1 MTEHIVKSFDE
12 ELNRMTGVIAQ
23 MGGLVE
29 EQISSA
35 VGALVRRDSER
46 ASEVVGKDR
55 RIDTLEDEVEQL
67 ALRLLALR
75 QPLAA
80 DLRLVTTAVKIASDL
95 ERMGDYAANVAKRAL
110 TLNKLDPVRP
120 ASSVPRI
127 AELVQGM
134 VKDVLDAFVERDVE
148 KALAVW
154 RRDEDVDAFY
164 NSLFRE
170 LLTYMMEDPRHI
182 TPCIHMLFIA
192 KNLER
197 IGDHATNIAEQINFL
212 VHGKT
217 VEEARPKGDITAF
230 SAPGP

>member
-1 MTEHIVKSFDE
+1 MTDHTVKSYDE

-29 EQISSA
+29 QQISSA
-35 VGALVRRDSER
+35 VSALMRRDTER
-46 ASEVVGKDR
+46 ASEVVATDQ
-55 RIDTLEDEVEQL
+55 RIDTLEDDVEQL

-75 QPLAA
+75 QPLAF

-95 ERMGDYAANVAKRAL
+95 ERMGDYAANVAKRSI
-110 TLNKLDPVRP
+110 TLAKLDPIRMTL
-120 ASSVPRI
+120 SVPRI
-127 AELVQGM
+127 AELVQSM
-134 VKDVLDAFVERDVE
+134 VKDVLDAFVDRDVE
-148 KALAVW
+148 KALSVW
-154 RRDEDVDAFY
+154 RRDEDVDAVY

-197 IGDHATNIAEQINFL
+197 IGDHATNIAEQVNFL
-212 VHGKT
+212 VRGKP
-217 VEEARPKGDITAF
+217 VEEARPKGDMTPF
-230 SAPGP
+230 SAPQQ

>member
-1 MTEHIVKSFDE
+1 VTVHIVKSFDE
-12 ELNRMTGVIAQ
+12 ELNRMTGEIAQ
-23 MGGLVE
+23 MGGFVE
-29 EQISSA
+29 EQIMAS
-35 VGALVRRDSER
+35 VNALVRRDSDK
-46 ASEVVGKDR
+46 AQEVIAKDK
-55 RIDTLEDEVEQL
+55 RIDALEDEVEQM

-80 DLRLVTTAVKIASDL
+80 DLRLVTTAVKIAADL

-120 ASSVPRI
+120 VNSVPRI

-154 RRDEDVDAFY
+154 RRDEDVDAYY

-170 LLTYMMEDPRHI
+170 LLTYMMEDPHHI

-197 IGDHATNIAEQINFL
+197 IGDHATNIAEQVNFL
-212 VHGKT
+212 VRGKP
-217 VEEARPKGDITAF
+217 VEEARPKGDLTAY
-230 SAPGP
+230 STPES

>member
-1 MTEHIVKSFDE
+1 VTEHIVKSFDE

-29 EQISSA
+29 EQISAA
-35 VGALVRRDSER
+35 VSALVRRDTER
-46 ASEVVGKDR
+46 ANEVIAKDR
-55 RIDTLEDEVEQL
+55 RIDTLEDEVEQM

-95 ERMGDYAANVAKRAL
+95 ERMGDYAANVAKRTV

-120 ASSVPRI
+120 VNSVPRI
-127 AELVQGM
+127 SELVQGM

-182 TPCIHMLFIA
+182 SPCIHMLFIA

-197 IGDHATNIAEQINFL
+197 IGDHATNIAEQVNVL
-212 VHGKT
+212 VRGKA
-217 VEEARPKGDITAF
+217 VEEVRPKGDVTAF
-230 SAPGP
+230 SISEP

>member
-1 MTEHIVKSFDE
+1 VTVHIVKSFDE
-12 ELNRMTGVIAQ
+12 ELNRMTGEIAQ
-23 MGGLVE
+23 MGGFVE
-29 EQISSA
+29 EQIMAS
-35 VGALVRRDSER
+35 VNALVRRDSDK
-46 ASEVVGKDR
+46 AQEVIAKDK
-55 RIDTLEDEVEQL
+55 RIDALEDEVEQM

-80 DLRLVTTAVKIASDL
+80 DLRLVTTAVKIAADL

-110 TLNKLDPVRP
+110 ALNKLDPVRP
-120 ASSVPRI
+120 LNSVPRI

-154 RRDEDVDAFY
+154 RRDEDVDAYY

-170 LLTYMMEDPRHI
+170 LLTYMMEDPHHI

-197 IGDHATNIAEQINFL
+197 IGDHATNIAEQVNFL
-212 VHGKT
+212 VRGKP
-217 VEEARPKGDITAF
+217 VEEARPKGDLTAY
-230 SAPGP
+230 STPES

>member
-1 MTEHIVKSFDE
+1 MTVHIVKSFDE
-12 ELNRMTGVIAQ
+12 ELNRMTGEIAQ
-23 MGGLVE
+23 MGGFVE
-29 EQISSA
+29 EQIMAS
-35 VGALVRRDSER
+35 VNALVRRDSDK
-46 ASEVVGKDR
+46 AQDVIAKDK
-55 RIDTLEDEVEQL
+55 RIDALEDEVEQM

-80 DLRLVTTAVKIASDL
+80 DLRLVTTAVKIAADL
-95 ERMGDYAANVAKRAL
+95 ERMGDYAANVAKRAM
-110 TLNKLDPVRP
+110 TLNKLEPVRP
-120 ASSVPRI
+120 VNSVPRI

-154 RRDEDVDAFY
+154 RRDEDVDAYY

-170 LLTYMMEDPRHI
+170 LLTYMMEDPHHI

-197 IGDHATNIAEQINFL
+197 IGDHATNIAEQVNFL
-212 VHGKT
+212 VRGKP
-217 VEEARPKGDITAF
+217 VEEARPKGDLTAY
-230 SAPGP
+230 STPES

>member
-1 MTEHIVKSFDE
+1 MTVHIVKSFDE
-12 ELNRMTGVIAQ
+12 ELNRMTGEIAQ
-23 MGGLVE
+23 MGGFVE
-29 EQISSA
+29 EQIMAS
-35 VGALVRRDSER
+35 VNALVRRDSDK
-46 ASEVVGKDR
+46 AQEVIAKDK
-55 RIDTLEDEVEQL
+55 RIDALEDEVEQM

-80 DLRLVTTAVKIASDL
+80 DLRLVTTAVKIAADL

-120 ASSVPRI
+120 VNSVPRI

-154 RRDEDVDAFY
+154 RRDEDVDAYY

-170 LLTYMMEDPRHI
+170 LLTYMMEDPHHI

-197 IGDHATNIAEQINFL
+197 IGDHATNIAEQVNFL
-212 VHGKT
+212 VRGKP
-217 VEEARPKGDITAF
+217 VEEARPKGDLTAY
-230 SAPGP
+230 STPES

>member
-1 MTEHIVKSFDE
+1 MTVHIVKSFDE
-12 ELNRMTGVIAQ
+12 ELNRMTGEIAQ
-23 MGGLVE
+23 MGGFVE
-29 EQISSA
+29 EQIMAS
-35 VGALVRRDSER
+35 VNALVRRDSDK
-46 ASEVVGKDR
+46 AQEVIAKDK
-55 RIDTLEDEVEQL
+55 RIDALEDEVEQM

-80 DLRLVTTAVKIASDL
+80 DLRLVTTAVKIAADL

-110 TLNKLDPVRP
+110 TLNKLEPVRP
-120 ASSVPRI
+120 VNSVPRI

-154 RRDEDVDAFY
+154 RRDEDVDAYY

-170 LLTYMMEDPRHI
+170 LLTYMMEDPHHI

-197 IGDHATNIAEQINFL
+197 IGDHATNIAEQVNFL
-212 VHGKT
+212 VRGKP
-217 VEEARPKGDITAF
+217 VEEARPKGDLTAY
-230 SAPGP
+230 STPES